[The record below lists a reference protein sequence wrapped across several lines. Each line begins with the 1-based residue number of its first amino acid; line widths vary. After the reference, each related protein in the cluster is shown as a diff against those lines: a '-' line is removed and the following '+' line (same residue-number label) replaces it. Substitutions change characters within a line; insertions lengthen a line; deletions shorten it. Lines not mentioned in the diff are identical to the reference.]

1 MNKEQFYNEIKSY
14 KLLANKSLGQNFLID
29 PSVCEKIINS
39 LSLKKEDNLLEIGAG
54 LGSLSYFL
62 IDKPSNNILID
73 IDERMLQFLNEH
85 FSNYPN
91 ITVKRMNILKED
103 LSSYTKIVGNL
114 PYYITSGIIEH
125 ILLNATNVQE
135 VVLMVQKEVLV
146 KLNSKEISPLSMF
159 LKYPLPVI
167 HVLVF

>member
-91 ITVKRMNILKED
+91 ITVKIINILK
-103 LSSYTKIVGNL
+103 
-114 PYYITSGIIEH
+114 
-125 ILLNATNVQE
+125 
-135 VVLMVQKEVLV
+135 
-146 KLNSKEISPLSMF
+146 
-159 LKYPLPVI
+159 
-167 HVLVF
+167 